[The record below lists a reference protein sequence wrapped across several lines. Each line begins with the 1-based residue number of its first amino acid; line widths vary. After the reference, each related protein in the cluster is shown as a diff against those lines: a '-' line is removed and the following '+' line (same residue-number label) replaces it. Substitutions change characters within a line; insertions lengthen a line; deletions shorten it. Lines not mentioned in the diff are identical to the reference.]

1 MTVYVTTTSIPI
13 GASESREPSSYY
25 GISKYAAERYVH
37 ATAERT
43 DLPFQFFVTSFRMFN
58 VYGPGQGLDNP
69 YQGVLRVFLGNLLR
83 GEPIRIYGDGGQ
95 TRDFIYVEDVVDAW
109 IRAIE
114 NSATFGAV
122 LNLGSG
128 EEISINQLADC
139 AITALERSRDDHA
152 ACWDGRHKFRLM
164 SVFNE
169 LLIGR
174 SARIARNYIQI

>member
-1 MTVYVTTTSIPI
+1 MNVTASAQPSGEVGAGTTIQLT
-13 GASESREPSSYY
+13 
-25 GISKYAAERYVH
+25 
-37 ATAERT
+37 ATAEAVHVAPDCSRHV
-43 DLPFQFFVTSFRMFN
+43 Q
-58 VYGPGQGLDNP
+58 
-69 YQGVLRVFLGNLLR
+69 RVNTGTF
-83 GEPIRIYGDGGQ
+83 
-95 TRDFIYVEDVVDAW
+95 
-109 IRAIE
+109 E

-139 AITALERSRDDHA
+139 AITAFERSRDDPA